1 MQISAQSS
9 TDLIETLWNVKEGG
23 YVKKGGIV
31 FDLIETLWN
40 VKTGAAT
47 ESASYIWI

>member
-1 MQISAQSS
+1 MLDAHNVS
-9 TDLIETLWNVKEGG
+9 DLIETLWNVKEGG